1 MTVAG
6 LGLSALRAD
15 VTIDRGVGGVPTVR
29 AAGLPDGWAGLGY
42 AVATDRLFQL
52 DLLRRSAAG
61 RLAELFGPSAVAQD
75 VAQRRAGLTGAADR
89 ALREL
94 PADQRAVLTAYT
106 GGINAVIAS
115 SPPPLEHEVLGRHM
129 EPWQPRDSLLV
140 ALLLAQMLSGDGE
153 HHRMYAAMA
162 RSLPPEV
169 VGFLLGETDPYLVG
183 LDGRPAHGRRTDPPT
198 QALRA
203 LLAEAPGPLTGDRQ
217 IVAPDDRPWGSNALA
232 LTGSHTADGRA
243 LLANDMHLPLGAPA
257 LFHRAGLRWPGGRVD
272 GVTVPGLPVFVAGVS
287 SALAWGATRL
297 AADVVELVEVEP
309 AQLTTRPERVL
320 VNRGDPVDVE
330 VTDSPWGPVD
340 VSGPDG
346 VLLARH
352 WVGREPGAVD
362 LGLGALMTAGD
373 VDTGTEAAR
382 RAGGPPLNI
391 LLADTGGRIAWTVS
405 GRFPVREGTGPVTPD
420 RAWTAHR
427 LPHELPYVTDP
438 DSGRLVSANNG
449 VREHGT
455 VPGLAA
461 NHFSS
466 RRAARIGELLDAGGN
481 WDEHRLL
488 ALQGDSD
495 AQFYAFY
502 RDLALTVL
510 TDPVTEADEQRGR
523 LREAVRAWDGTA
535 RTDAIGL
542 AVLVAWRELLRESL
556 FAALLNR
563 CASKDEDFVYCW
575 HSHEAPLRA
584 MLGDASLFP
593 PPHRDQRG
601 FLLFE
606 LDVCGALLRHLAP
619 GTGLDALRWG
629 MLNPTGIRHSMS
641 HLAPELA
648 ALLDLPQDEMPGCP
662 ESVCAARPGFGPALR
677 LAASPGRP
685 AQALLNLPGGQSGDP
700 RSPFY
705 RDQFAAWLTAA
716 PRPLDPPPAGGAA
729 TRLVPIPPG
738 EA

>member
-1 MTVAG
+1 MTG
-6 LGLSALRAD
+6 LPGLRAD
-15 VTIDRGVGGVPTVR
+15 VTIDRGAHGVPTIG
-29 AAGLPDGWAGLGY
+29 AGCLADAWAGLGH
-42 AVATDRLFQL
+42 AVASDRLFQL
-52 DLLRRSAAG
+52 DLLRRGAAG
-61 RLAELFGPSAVAQD
+61 RLAELFGPSAVARD
-75 VAQRRAGLTGAADR
+75 VAQRRAGLTAAADL

-94 PADQRAVLTAYT
+94 PTDQRAMLTAYT
-106 GGINAVIAS
+106 GGVNAVIAS
-115 SPPPLEHEVLGRHM
+115 TPPPLEHEVLGLTM

-153 HHRMYAAMA
+153 HHRMRAAMD
-162 RSLPPEV
+162 RTLPPEV
-169 VGFLLGETDPYLVG
+169 VGFLLGEADPYRVG
-183 LDGRPAHGRRTDPPT
+183 LDGRPAGGRESDPPAR
-198 QALRA
+198 ALRA
-203 LLAEAPGPLTGDRQ
+203 LLAEAPDPLPGDRQ
-217 IVAPDDRPWGSNALA
+217 IVASDDRPWGSNALA
-232 LTGSHTADGRA
+232 LAGPHTAGGRA

-272 GVTVPGLPVFVAGVS
+272 GVTVPGLPVFVAGVGS
-287 SALAWGATRL
+287 RVAWGATRL
-297 AADVVELVEVEP
+297 AADVVELVEVAPEH
-309 AQLTTRPERVL
+309 LTTRRERVL
-320 VNRGDPVDVE
+320 VHRGDPVDVE

-340 VSGPDG
+340 APGPDG

-352 WVGREPGAVD
+352 WVAREPGAVD
-362 LGLGALMTAGD
+362 LGLGALMTARD
-373 VDTGTEAAR
+373 VDAGVRAAR

-405 GRFPVREGTGPVTPD
+405 GRFPVRDGTGPVTPD

-427 LPHELPYVTDP
+427 LPHDLPHVTDP
-438 DSGRLVSANNG
+438 ASGRLVSANNG

-466 RRAARIGELLDAGGN
+466 RRAARIGELLDAGGP

-488 ALQGDSD
+488 ALQGDTD
-495 AQFYAFY
+495 AGFYAFY

-510 TDPVTEADEQRGR
+510 TDPVTEADERRAR

-535 RTDAIGL
+535 RTDAVGL

-556 FAALLNR
+556 FAALLHR
-563 CASKDEDFVYCW
+563 CAAEDGTFVYCW

-593 PPHRDQRG
+593 PPHRDQHG

-619 GTGLDALRWG
+619 GTGPEKLRWG
-629 MLNPTGIRHSMS
+629 TLNPTGIRHPMS

-648 ALLDLPQDEMPGCP
+648 ALLDAPQDEMPGCP
-662 ESVCAARPGFGPALR
+662 ESVRAARPGFGPAVR

-685 AQALLNLPGGQSGDP
+685 AQALVNLPGGQSGDP

-705 RDQFAAWLTAA
+705 RDQFAAWLAAA
-716 PRPLDPPPAGGAA
+716 PQPLDPPPAGGAT
-729 TRLVPIPPG
+729 TRLVPTPRG
-738 EA
+738 DA